1 MMSTDEMLKERVL
14 QLLEDS
20 DRYTAK
26 DLAAALDS
34 DEKTVADI
42 IRDCERDGTILGY
55 KAVVDWEKTKREYV
69 TAYIQISVVPHK
81 GEGFD
86 HVAQKICAFPEVQSL
101 YLMSGGYDLG
111 VTIEGKTM
119 KEVARFVFDELAAVD
134 GVTATSTHFV
144 LTKYKDKGI
153 YFGSDNEDRRE
164 NLEI

>member
-1 MMSTDEMLKERVL
+1 
-14 QLLEDS
+14 
-20 DRYTAK
+20 
-26 DLAAALDS
+26 
-34 DEKTVADI
+34 
-42 IRDCERDGTILGY
+42 
-55 KAVVDWEKTKREYV
+55 
-69 TAYIQISVVPHK
+69 
-81 GEGFD
+81 
-86 HVAQKICAFPEVQSL
+86 
-101 YLMSGGYDLG
+101 MSGGYDLG